1 MLSNPIIKMPLSIPA
16 LGQEAYQEFNNI
28 LSYWINY
35 SIDEEKGG
43 FYGRVTAD
51 NKPVPNEPKSI
62 VINSRILWT
71 FSTAYILFRKQAY
84 LAVATRAFNYVE
96 TYFIDTQNGGV
107 YWSVNA
113 DGSPLER
120 KKQIY
125 GHAFAIFGLSEYYRA
140 TKQAK
145 ALDLAIELY
154 KLVEKYSF
162 DPQNGGYIE
171 AFAPDWSQTDDYI
184 LSKGDHRKSMN
195 THLHL
200 LEAYTNLYRA
210 FPEVGLRQQL
220 KKMLGSFT
228 EHLIANNRMRLFFD
242 EQWNVKSTE
251 ISYGHDIEASWLL
264 WEAAEVLDD
273 KVLLPK
279 IKDISIGMA
288 KAAADGLAADSG
300 LNYELN
306 VATSHLNTN
315 KDWWVQAEAMVGFY
329 NAYQLSGKVNYL
341 EKATNSWEFIKKYL
355 IDKEHGEWYWGVKED
370 HSVYN
375 TDKINFWKCPYH
387 NARACLEIWRRAG
400 E

>member
-1 MLSNPIIKMPLSIPA
+1 MPLSIPA
-16 LGQEAYQEFNNI
+16 LRQEVFQEFNKI

-43 FYGRVTAD
+43 FYGRINAD
-51 NKPVPNEPKSI
+51 SKPVPNEPKSI
-62 VINSRILWT
+62 VINSRILWA
-71 FSTAYILFRKQAY
+71 FSTAYIHFRKQSY
-84 LAVATRAFNYVE
+84 LAVATRAFNYIE
-96 TYFIDTQNGGV
+96 THFVDKEKGGV

-113 DGSPLER
+113 DGSTLER
-120 KKQIY
+120 KKQMY
-125 GHAFAIFGLSEYYRA
+125 GHAFAIYGLSEYYRA
-140 TKQAK
+140 TKQTK

-154 KLVEKYSF
+154 KLIEKHSF
-162 DPQNGGYIE
+162 DPLNGGYVE
-171 AFAPDWSQTDDYI
+171 AFAPDWSQTNDYI

-210 FPEVGLRQQL
+210 FPDIGLRQQL
-220 KKMLGSFT
+220 KKMLGTFT
-228 EHLIANNRMRLFFD
+228 DHIIANNRMRLFFD
-242 EQWNVKSTE
+242 EEWTVKSTE

-273 KVLLPK
+273 KPLLQK
-279 IKDISIGMA
+279 IKDISINMA
-288 KAAADGLAADSG
+288 KTAVEGLAVDGG

-306 VATSHLNTN
+306 VATNHLNTN

-329 NAYQLSGKVNYL
+329 NAYQLTGKVNYL

-355 IDKEHGEWYWGVKED
+355 IDKQQGEWFWGVKGN

-375 TDKINFWKCPYH
+375 SDKVNFWKCPYH
-387 NARACLEIWRRAG
+387 NARACLEIWRRTEA
-400 E
+400 

>member
-1 MLSNPIIKMPLSIPA
+1 MIMLLSIPA
-16 LGQEAYQEFNNI
+16 LGQEVFQEFNNI
-28 LSYWINY
+28 LTYWINY

-51 NKPVPNEPKSI
+51 NKPVPDESKSI
-62 VINSRILWT
+62 VVNSRILWT
-71 FSTAYILFRKQAY
+71 FSTAYILFRKQSYWA
-84 LAVATRAFNYVE
+84 AATRAFNYIE
-96 TYFIDTQNGGV
+96 SHFIDKENGGV

-125 GHAFAIFGLSEYYRA
+125 GHAFAIYGLSEYYRA
-140 TKQAK
+140 TKQTK

-154 KLVEKYSF
+154 KLVEKYSY
-162 DPQNGGYIE
+162 DPKNGGYIE
-171 AFAPDWSQTDDYI
+171 AFAPDWSQTNEYI
-184 LSKGDHRKSMN
+184 LSQGDHRKSMN

-210 FPEVGLRQQL
+210 FPDVGLRQQL
-220 KKMLGSFT
+220 KKMLNIFT
-228 EHLIANNRMRLFFD
+228 EHIIANNRMRLFFD
-242 EQWNVKSTE
+242 EQWHVKSTE

-264 WEAAEVLDD
+264 YETAEVLDD
-273 KVLLPK
+273 KPILLK
-279 IKDISIGMA
+279 IKEVSLGMA
-288 KAAADGLAADSG
+288 KAAVDGLAADGG

-306 VATSHLNTN
+306 VTTNHLNTN
-315 KDWWVQAEAMVGFY
+315 KDWWVQAETMVGFY

-355 IDKEHGEWYWGVKED
+355 IDKQHGEWFWGVKED

-375 TDKINFWKCPYH
+375 KDKINFWKCPYH
-387 NARACLEIWRRAG
+387 NARACLEIWRRTEG
-400 E
+400 

>member
-1 MLSNPIIKMPLSIPA
+1 MPLSIPA
-16 LGQEAYQEFNNI
+16 LGQEAQQEFSNI

-35 SIDEEKGG
+35 SIDEKQGG
-43 FYGRVTAD
+43 FYGRVTTD
-51 NKPVPNEPKSI
+51 NVPIPNEPKSI
-62 VINSRILWT
+62 VVNSRILWT
-71 FSTAYILFRKQAY
+71 FSTAYISFRKQSY
-84 LAVATRAFNYVE
+84 LAVATRAFNYIE
-96 TYFIDTQNGGV
+96 TYFIDKEKGGV
-107 YWSVNA
+107 FWSVNA
-113 DGSPLER
+113 DGTPLER

-125 GHAFAIFGLSEYYRA
+125 GHAFAIYGLSEYYRA

-171 AFAPDWSQTDDYI
+171 AFAADWSQTNDYI
-184 LSKGDHRKSMN
+184 LSKGDRRKSMN

-210 FPEVGLRQQL
+210 FPDVGLRQQL
-220 KKMLGSFT
+220 KKMLGVFT
-228 EHLIANNRMRLFFD
+228 EHIITNNRMSLFFD
-242 EQWNVKSTE
+242 EQWNLKSTE

-264 WEAAEVLDD
+264 WETAEVLDD
-273 KVLLPK
+273 KLLLPK
-279 IKDISIGMA
+279 IKDVSISMA
-288 KAAADGLAADSG
+288 KAAIDGLAADG
-300 LNYELN
+300 GMNYELN
-306 VATSHLNTN
+306 VATNHLNTN

-329 NAYQLSGKVNYL
+329 NAFQLTGKVNYL

-355 IDKEHGEWYWGVKED
+355 IDKEKGEWFWGVKED
-370 HSVYN
+370 HSIYN
-375 TDKINFWKCPYH
+375 KDKISFWKGPYH